1 MQDLAFT
8 IGYRALPIH
17 AATHVA
23 TQLLREWG
31 YPVRQV
37 GDGPIDL
44 DPGKVLWIL
53 SNASWFPSI
62 FRRLEQTPGGER
74 PLVVLWHLEPLP
86 PPRAAG
92 LPWPRLTLREA
103 GKIVLRRPGA
113 TDVYTNLLS
122 LRRLMR
128 KGLVDLLVV
137 STPGRRE
144 FLAERGIEAQWV
156 PMAYDPSCG
165 RDLGL
170 ARDIDALFIGSPYVP
185 RTRRQVKRLRRRGVD
200 VTALGSWT
208 DPATWGESRT
218 RLINRARIFL
228 NLQRYPGE
236 LSGFRFILGMA
247 NRALVVSE
255 PVYDP
260 APYVPGKHYVSAT
273 VEEMPDVIAYYLA
286 HEEER
291 RRLADEGHRF
301 VTRDLTMERSLA
313 LILELIRERLRVR
326 GEAGA
331 VHDPGKPDRDV
342 TGNA

>member
-8 IGYRALPIH
+8 IAYRALPVH

-23 TQLLREWG
+23 TRMLREWG

-44 DPGKVLWIL
+44 DPREVLWIL
-53 SNASWFPSI
+53 NNASWFPSI
-62 FRRLEQTPGGER
+62 LRRLDQTPARDR
-74 PLVVLWHLEPLP
+74 PLVVLWHVEPLP

-92 LPWPRLTLREA
+92 LPWPPLSLREV
-103 GKIVLRRPGA
+103 GKIALRRPGA

-122 LRRLMR
+122 LRRVMR
-128 KGLVDLLVV
+128 KGLVDLLLV

-144 FLAERGIEAQWV
+144 FLAEREIGAQWV
-156 PMAYDPSCG
+156 PIGYDPSRG

-170 ARDIDALFIGSPYVP
+170 ARDIDALFIGSPHVP

-208 DPATWGESRT
+208 DPGTWGESRT
-218 RLINRARIFL
+218 RLINRAKIFL
-228 NLQRYPGE
+228 NLQRYAGE
-236 LSGFRFILGMA
+236 LSGVRFILGMA
-247 NRALVVSE
+247 NGALVVSE

-260 APYVPGKHYVSAT
+260 APYLPGKHYVSAT
-273 VEEMPDVIAYYLA
+273 VEEMRDVIAYYLA

-291 RRLADEGHRF
+291 RHVADEGHRF

-313 LILELIRERLRVR
+313 RILELIRERLRAR
-326 GEAGA
+326 GGAGA
-331 VHDPGKPDRDV
+331 LHDPGKPDRDV
-342 TGNA
+342 AGKA

>member
-8 IGYRALPIH
+8 IGYRRLPVH

-23 TQLLREWG
+23 TRLLREWG
-31 YPVRQV
+31 HRVTQV
-37 GDGPIDL
+37 ADGSIDL
-44 DPGKVLWIL
+44 DPREVLWIL
-53 SNASWFPSI
+53 NNANWFPSI
-62 FRRLEQTPGGER
+62 FHRLHRTPARDR
-74 PLVVLWHLEPLP
+74 PLVVLWHVEPLP

-92 LPWPRLTLREA
+92 LPWPRLSLREA
-103 GKIVLRRPGA
+103 AKIALRRPGA
-113 TDVYTNLLS
+113 TDVYTNLLT
-122 LRRLMR
+122 LRRVMR
-128 KGLVDLLVV
+128 RGLVDLLIV

-144 FLAERGIEAQWV
+144 FLAERGIGAQWV
-156 PMAYDPSCG
+156 PIGYDASRG

-170 ARDIDALFIGSPYVP
+170 ARDLDALFIGSPHVP
-185 RTRRQVKRLRRRGVD
+185 RTRRRVRRLRRRGVD

-218 RLINRARIFL
+218 RLINRAKIFL

-236 LSGFRFILGMA
+236 LSGVRFILGMA
-247 NRALVVSE
+247 NRSLVVSE

-273 VEEMPDVIAYYLA
+273 EEEMPDVIAYYLA

-291 RRLADEGHRF
+291 RRVADEGHRF
-301 VTRDLTMERSLA
+301 VTRELTMERSLA
-313 LILELIRERLRVR
+313 RILELIRERLRAR

-331 VHDPGKPDRDV
+331 IHDPARPDRELA
-342 TGNA
+342 GNA